1 MADEGVRDVVIGVG
15 NPLMGDD
22 GIGLVALRRLQDEWD
37 ISGAADVLLVDG
49 GTWGMNL
56 LPTIEGARHLLLLD
70 AIDSRMPPG
79 SEVTLSRDEIPRYF
93 ARKLSPHQIDLR
105 ETLALAELRGTLPA
119 ETVAVGLQPEKIELS
134 LDLSPIVADRIDALV
149 GLARRQ
155 LELWGHR
162 VTPRVN
168 PPERTGVLTSTFA
181 DLTACTR

>member
-1 MADEGVRDVVIGVG
+1 MGEDRVRDVVIGVG

-22 GIGLVALRRLQDEWD
+22 GIGLVALGRLQDEWD
-37 ISGAADVLLVDG
+37 IVGDVLLVDG

-79 SEVTLSRDEIPRYF
+79 SEVTLARDDIPRYF
-93 ARKLSPHQIDLR
+93 AHKLSPHQIDLR

-119 ETVAVGLQPEKIELS
+119 ETVAVGLQPERIELS
-134 LDLSPIVADRIDALV
+134 LELSPVVAERIDALV

-168 PPERTGVLTSTFA
+168 PPERVGVLTSTFA
-181 DLTACTR
+181 DLTPCTR